1 MQSVN
6 VHSFANVKESG
17 QKRRLLPPEK
27 RKPRES
33 WCVILISGHTLPP
46 PNHNTMAQNM
56 ITVIIRTVKP
66 LFLEAGTEWP

>member
-17 QKRRLLPPEK
+17 QKGRLLPPEK
-27 RKPRES
+27 RRPRES
-33 WCVILISGHTLPP
+33 RCVILISGHTLPP
-46 PNHNTMAQNM
+46 PNHNIMSQYM